1 MSISKFDVAYMKMAR
16 AMSSLSHD
24 YKTKVGCVIVKD
36 KHVIST
42 GYNGMPRGIDPGTRD
57 EFNQTRPEVI
67 HAEMN
72 ALLAANR
79 SSQSTENATCYTT
92 LRPCLKCAIHLY
104 QAGITEIV
112 YSDAKCQHIS
122 QEAAKAWLATTSI
135 KIRRVSD
142 ESNTENIKVP
152 R

>member
-1 MSISKFDVAYMKMAR
+1 MQIARVISLR
-16 AMSSLSHD
+16 SHD
-24 YKTKVGCVIVKD
+24 PKTKVGCVLVKD
-36 KHVIST
+36 KHIIST
-42 GYNGMPRGIDPGTRD
+42 GYNGTPRGYFPWTRD
-57 EFNQTRPEVI
+57 NNNKTKPTVI

-79 SSQSTENATCYTT
+79 SSLSTEGATCYTT

-112 YSDAKCQHIS
+112 YCDSKMGHEE
-122 QEAAKAWLATTSI
+122 QEAAKEWLATTSI

-142 ESNTENIKVP
+142 ESNTEDYRVSE
-152 R
+152 